1 MAKFDRFVIENL
13 NMLFKRDYLSEEEV
27 EFLVAIQ
34 YTIDENINAIM
45 NKRTNS
51 FYNVLE
57 LSTENNCSVT
67 KIKEVLNSLQKKG
80 IIYELVNWI
89 PIEKKNEDERK
100 RALFINPEVFFSKSE
115 NDINLILAS
124 TVKKNDI
131 IEQNNIKLPF
141 KIVIERGSAKLYRK
155 LNFKWIN

>member
-80 IIYELVNWI
+80 IIYELVN
-89 PIEKKNEDERK
+89 
-100 RALFINPEVFFSKSE
+100 
-115 NDINLILAS
+115 
-124 TVKKNDI
+124 
-131 IEQNNIKLPF
+131 
-141 KIVIERGSAKLYRK
+141 
-155 LNFKWIN
+155 

>member
-100 RALFINPEVFFSKSE
+100 RALFINSEVFFSKSE

>member
-1 MAKFDRFVIENL
+1 MAKFDGFVIENL

-27 EFLVAIQ
+27 EFLVAIK

-67 KIKEVLNSLQKKG
+67 KIKEILNSLQKKG

-89 PIEKKNEDERK
+89 PIEEKNEDERK
-100 RALFINPEVFFSKSE
+100 RALFINPEIFFSKSE

-131 IEQNNIKLPF
+131 IERNNVKLPF
-141 KIVIERGSAKLYRK
+141 KIAVERGSAMLYRR